1 MATATP
7 TLDEVNKLVIETT
20 ALIGATEIP
29 GTTKRRPV
37 AAIPI
42 TQPRFIPVLEA
53 IASLAVCKG
62 DTQVVAA
69 SVIASDSELIFTLA
83 ENDVVPDRVM
93 NHIRELLGCLKAY
106 STASDEGMA
115 TIKLDIL
122 KNTYMHSYSKLNK
135 RFKNRAINTLEIA
148 FADVISNLGSSA
160 LLTGSLEVISA
171 LTTSHVM
178 LVDMAAWFKT
188 VKLPQ
193 KPKGNTRL
201 LPVDQKWK
209 DLITEIDQVNL
220 DMEDVL
226 KNEMKCEE
234 WAKKL
239 EGLYFLSPPHK
250 PASSSTA

>member
-1 MATATP
+1 MATPTP

-106 STASDEGMA
+106 STASDEVMA
-115 TIKLDIL
+115 TIKLDIV
-122 KNTYMHSYSKLNK
+122 KNTYMHSYSKLKK
-135 RFKNRAINTLEIA
+135 RFKKGAINTLEIA
-148 FADVISNLGSSA
+148 FADVISDLGSSA

-178 LVDMAAWFKT
+178 FTDMAAWFET
-188 VKLPQ
+188 VTPK
-193 KPKGNTRL
+193 KPKGYL
-201 LPVDQKWK
+201 PKLPVDQRWK